1 VPSRLCQ
8 AESRRAR
15 WSVQASF
22 FSRSAKGLPG
32 LPGIPARK
40 RACRPHPGSP
50 VLVLAWWAR
59 ALFSRRKLPQGGGVS
74 AARRNR
80 GKGEQESSQEGTSV
94 SYDHTQELF
103 RFCRILRP
111 WCRVLRRGPDPID
124 SIAVHC
130 VFRHLHRLILLHMP
144 LLINTT
150 PVQPLDSTTDKEVKN
165 TAFWPLPCPI

>member
-1 VPSRLCQ
+1 MPGRIQAGAVVRPSLVLLQIREGAAWITRHSSQ
-8 AESRRAR
+8 EAGGVVR
-15 WSVQASF
+15 
-22 FSRSAKGLPG
+22 
-32 LPGIPARK
+32 I
-40 RACRPHPGSP
+40 P
-50 VLVLAWWAR
+50 VLRYWYWHGGRGPFFLGG
-59 ALFSRRKLPQGGGVS
+59 SCRRGGGVS